1 MTDANVKYPVIN
13 IIGGGLS
20 GCEAALTLADSGFEV
35 NLFECRPALNM
46 DIFKTDG
53 LCELVCSN
61 SLGSQNP
68 LSAPGILK
76 SELAAL
82 GSFVL
87 AAAGKCSVPGGQ
99 ALCVDRARLTAAI
112 SEKMAE
118 YPNIN
123 IIRREVKVLSEF
135 DANSVILLA
144 SGPLTT
150 PSLFAEL
157 SKLLEARL
165 YFYDAVAPIID
176 AASVDMDRAFWQDR
190 YAKGTP
196 DYLNIAFNKE
206 EYDIFY
212 DALITAGTVPPA
224 DNEKE
229 IFFESCMPVEEL
241 ARRGR
246 HTLRFGPMKPKGFDD
261 PRTGRMPYAVLQLR
275 AEDNLFSSYNL
286 VGFQTKMT
294 FPEQKRILSLIP
306 ALANVKILRHGV
318 IHKNHYIF
326 SPERVNFNLSLKK
339 DPRIFAAGQL
349 LGSEGYTEAIATGK
363 IAAFNIIRSLRAGD
377 NESVLKHID
386 YERTMIGSLLIYLTK
401 SIISMKKFVPMNA
414 NFGILNTTI
423 TSREEL
429 PIESAL
435 QIESLTSYIKNL
447 IKK

>member
-1 MTDANVKYPVIN
+1 MTDTVEYPLIN

-20 GCEAALTLADSGFEV
+20 GCEAALTLADSGFKV
-35 NLFECRPALNM
+35 NLFECRPSLNM
-46 DIFKTDG
+46 DIFKTEG

-68 LSAPGILK
+68 QSAPGILK
-76 SELAAL
+76 SELLAL

-87 AAAGKCSVPGGQ
+87 DAAGKCSVPGGQ
-99 ALCVDRARLTAAI
+99 ALCVDRAKLTAAI
-112 SEKMAE
+112 SEKISQ
-118 YPNIN
+118 YPGITV
-123 IIRREVKVLSEF
+123 IRREVKGLAEF
-135 DANSVILLA
+135 GEGAIILFA

-150 PSLFAEL
+150 PTLFAEL

-176 AASVDMDRAFWQDR
+176 AASVDTQRAFWQDR

-196 DYLNIAFNKE
+196 DYLNIAFNQE

-212 DALITAGTVPPA
+212 DALINAETVPPA

-229 IFFESCMPVEEL
+229 IFFESCMPIEEL

-294 FPEQKRILSLIP
+294 FPEQKRVLSLIP
-306 ALANVKILRHGV
+306 ALENVKILRHGV

-326 SPERVNFNLSLKK
+326 SPECVNFNLSLKK
-339 DPRIFAAGQL
+339 NPMIFAAGQL

-363 IAAFNIIRSLRAGD
+363 IAALNIIKSIKTGD
-377 NESVLKHID
+377 HESVLKHID
-386 YERTMIGSLLIYLTK
+386 YERTMIGSLVIYLTK
-401 SIISMKKFVPMNA
+401 SIIPMKKFVPMNA
-414 NFGILNTTI
+414 NFGILNTSI
-423 TSREEL
+423 ISREEL
-429 PIESAL
+429 SIESAA
-435 QIESLTSYIKNL
+435 QIGNLTSHIKNF